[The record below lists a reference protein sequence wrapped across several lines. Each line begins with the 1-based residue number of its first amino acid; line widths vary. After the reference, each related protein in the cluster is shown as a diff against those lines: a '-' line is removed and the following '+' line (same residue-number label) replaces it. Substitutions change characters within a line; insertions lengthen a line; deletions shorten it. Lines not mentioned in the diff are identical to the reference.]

1 MLKYEVRNLALFE
14 KMSAGK
20 AGKGKAAGAA
30 KPATK
35 DEQDPRPKRSLA
47 WPRLFATIA
56 MSVMAPAGVFHLAM
70 GLGLVAP
77 PPNLPVNEV
86 FALPGS

>member
-1 MLKYEVRNLALFE
+1 
-14 KMSAGK
+14 MSAGK
-20 AGKGKAAGAA
+20 KTGKGPAASAA
-30 KPATK
+30 KKAPQH
-35 DEQDPRPKRSLA
+35 EIPKRSRA
-47 WPRLFATIA
+47 WPRLVATIA

-86 FALPGS
+86 FALPGSHNVILS